1 VGTSSAR
8 KAPVGKFWRT
18 AKTSASR
25 FASGKEA
32 SPPQVQEVVA
42 RYCTALESHNPEA
55 GGETTALLPDV
66 VRTAASLGNF
76 YRDWQHFGWEA
87 ALNRL
92 GLALAT
98 YQAKDEIIPALLDK
112 LAGPGSRLDQAVAR
126 AALIDHLESVLLDA
140 KNSARAA
147 VTSGLQCPDGVAGVR
162 NFLGLALFRKLLSDL
177 GEPLEF
183 HAPTVNLG
191 VVRQEEIKSYIQK
204 NLQALVTTATPDDSF
219 SPGQAAAQLK
229 LIITRLAGSHD
240 R

>member
-25 FASGKEA
+25 FVSGQEA
-32 SPPQVQEVVA
+32 SPPLVQEVVA
-42 RYCTALESHNPEA
+42 RYCTALESHTPEA

-76 YRDWQHFGWEA
+76 YCDWEHFGWEA
-87 ALNRL
+87 ALDRL
-92 GLALAT
+92 GLARAA
-98 YQAKDEIIPALLDK
+98 YQATDEIIPVLLDK

-126 AALIDHLESVLLDA
+126 AALIDHLGSVLLDTE
-140 KNSARAA
+140 NSTRAA
-147 VTSGLQCPDGVAGVR
+147 VTSGLECPDSMAGVR

-183 HAPTVNLG
+183 HAPTIHHG
-191 VVRQEEIKSYIQK
+191 FQRQEEIKSYIQK

-219 SPGQAAAQLK
+219 SPGQAAAQLE
-229 LIITRLAGSHD
+229 LILTRLAGSHD